1 MNKLLKTSIFTVL
14 MLSLVPAFAVAD
26 DKETC
31 NKNKEEAMSRVL
43 EDQQKEQNE
52 DIQQQIADIVRED
65 AIRPELTQ

>member
-1 MNKLLKTSIFTVL
+1 MNNLLKTSIFTVL
-14 MLSLVPAFAVAD
+14 MLSLVPAIAVAGD
-26 DKETC
+26 EETC

-52 DIQQQIADIVRED
+52 AIQQQIADIVRED